1 MVTGMTGA
9 GRGTAAKGLEK
20 LGYYVIDNLPA
31 ELLESAIDAIE
42 RSGEVSRLAI
52 VVDARSGSF
61 FAGLNDALQRL
72 RERGTQPRVLYLEA
86 SDDVLVR
93 RQEAARRPHPLSR
106 EGRLIDGFVR
116 ERELLRRIRG
126 RADIVI
132 DTSNLNVHQLGQR
145 MQAAFEDPESEGL
158 RVSVV
163 SFGFK
168 YGLPIDADMVADM
181 RFLPNPYW
189 VDELR
194 PMSGLDEPVR
204 DYVRNQPRST
214 EFLDSYEA
222 LLALLTDGFVHE
234 DKSFLTVAI
243 GCTGGRH
250 RSVTMAEALGER
262 LRGTWRQDTGHSPRL
277 GPRVKVVALGGGHGL
292 AASLSALRRLD
303 DLIEVGDLT
312 GIVTVADN
320 GGSSGRLRTE
330 FGILPPGDL
339 RMALAALCSDDEWGR
354 TWARILQHRFGGD
367 SEGSGGELR
376 GHSVGNL
383 LIAAAWDIL
392 DDHVEGLDLVG
403 ELLGARGR
411 VLPMA
416 AVPLDIEADVH
427 LTAAPDRLTLVRGQ
441 AQVASVDGQ
450 VVSVRLDPADPPA
463 CPEAVEAVLD
473 ADWVVIG
480 PGSWFT
486 SVMPT
491 LLVPQLRDALLAT
504 KAQRALV
511 LNLVEQA
518 GETEGLSPVDHLG
531 GAQCTRTRS
540 AHRPGGRRRVALRR
554 QWGAREGRA
563 GAGGAARGRRCCVVS
578 RIGPARF
585 RSAFRSAPRVLALGR
600 KVSPWH

>member
-1 MVTGMTGA
+1 M
-9 GRGTAAKGLEK
+9 
-20 LGYYVIDNLPA
+20 
-31 ELLESAIDAIE
+31 
-42 RSGEVSRLAI
+42 
-52 VVDARSGSF
+52 
-61 FAGLNDALQRL
+61 
-72 RERGTQPRVLYLEA
+72 
-86 SDDVLVR
+86 
-93 RQEAARRPHPLSR
+93 
-106 EGRLIDGFVR
+106 
-116 ERELLRRIRG
+116 
-126 RADIVI
+126 
-132 DTSNLNVHQLGQR
+132 
-145 MQAAFEDPESEGL
+145 
-158 RVSVV
+158 
-163 SFGFK
+163 
-168 YGLPIDADMVADM
+168 
-181 RFLPNPYW
+181 
-189 VDELR
+189 
-194 PMSGLDEPVR
+194 
-204 DYVRNQPRST
+204 
-214 EFLDSYEA
+214 
-222 LLALLTDGFVHE
+222 
-234 DKSFLTVAI
+234 
-243 GCTGGRH
+243 
-250 RSVTMAEALGER
+250 
-262 LRGTWRQDTGHSPRL
+262 
-277 GPRVKVVALGGGHGL
+277 KVVALGGGHGL

-320 GGSSGRLRTE
+320 GGSSGRLRTQ

-354 TWARILQHRFGGD
+354 TWARILQHRFGGA
-367 SEGSGGELR
+367 SEGAGGELH

-383 LIAAAWDIL
+383 LIAAAWEIL

-427 LTAAPDRLTLVRGQ
+427 LTDAPDRLTLVRGQ

-518 GETEGLSPVDHLG
+518 GETEGLSPVDHLEVLN
-531 GAQCTRTRS
+531 
-540 AHRPGGRRRVALRR
+540 AHAPDLRIDVVVADTSLCDDNGVLGSVAR
-554 QWGAREGRA
+554 QLGARLVVGDVA
-563 GAGGAARGRRCCVVS
+563 SSPGSDQHDSARLS
-578 RIGPARF
+578 EMF
-585 RSAFRSAPRVLALGR
+585 RGCLHTAVR
-600 KVSPWH
+600 

>member
-1 MVTGMTGA
+1 VSVLTRFVLVTGMTGA

-31 ELLESAIDAIE
+31 ELLESAIAAIE

-116 ERELLRRIRG
+116 ERDLLRRIRG

-194 PMSGLDEPVR
+194 PLSGLDDPVR
-204 DYVRNQPRST
+204 DYVRKQPRST

-234 DKSFLTVAI
+234 DKSFLTVAM

-262 LRGTWRQDTGHSPRL
+262 QR
-277 GPRVKVVALGGGHGL
+277 
-292 AASLSALRRLD
+292 
-303 DLIEVGDLT
+303 
-312 GIVTVADN
+312 
-320 GGSSGRLRTE
+320 
-330 FGILPPGDL
+330 
-339 RMALAALCSDDEWGR
+339 
-354 TWARILQHRFGGD
+354 
-367 SEGSGGELR
+367 
-376 GHSVGNL
+376 
-383 LIAAAWDIL
+383 
-392 DDHVEGLDLVG
+392 
-403 ELLGARGR
+403 ARG
-411 VLPMA
+411 VK
-416 AVPLDIEADVH
+416 
-427 LTAAPDRLTLVRGQ
+427 T
-441 AQVASVDGQ
+441 QV
-450 VVSVRLDPADPPA
+450 
-463 CPEAVEAVLD
+463 
-473 ADWVVIG
+473 IH
-480 PGSWFT
+480 
-486 SVMPT
+486 
-491 LLVPQLRDALLAT
+491 RD
-504 KAQRALV
+504 
-511 LNLVEQA
+511 
-518 GETEGLSPVDHLG
+518 
-531 GAQCTRTRS
+531 
-540 AHRPGGRRRVALRR
+540 
-554 QWGAREGRA
+554 
-563 GAGGAARGRRCCVVS
+563 
-578 RIGPARF
+578 
-585 RSAFRSAPRVLALGR
+585 LGR
-600 KVSPWH
+600 E

>member
-1 MVTGMTGA
+1 VSVLTRFVLVTGMTGA

-72 RERGTQPRVLYLEA
+72 RDKGVQPQVLYLEA

-106 EGRLIDGFVR
+106 EGRLIDGFTR
-116 ERELLRRIRG
+116 ERDLLRRIRG

-158 RVSVV
+158 RVSIV

-204 DYVRNQPRST
+204 DYVRSQPRST
-214 EFLDSYEA
+214 EFLESYEA
-222 LLALLTDGFVHE
+222 LLALLTDGFVNE

-262 LRGTWRQDTGHSPRL
+262 LR
-277 GPRVKVVALGGGHGL
+277 
-292 AASLSALRRLD
+292 
-303 DLIEVGDLT
+303 
-312 GIVTVADN
+312 
-320 GGSSGRLRTE
+320 
-330 FGILPPGDL
+330 
-339 RMALAALCSDDEWGR
+339 
-354 TWARILQHRFGGD
+354 
-367 SEGSGGELR
+367 
-376 GHSVGNL
+376 
-383 LIAAAWDIL
+383 
-392 DDHVEGLDLVG
+392 
-403 ELLGARGR
+403 
-411 VLPMA
+411 
-416 AVPLDIEADVH
+416 
-427 LTAAPDRLTLVRGQ
+427 VRGVRT
-441 AQVASVDGQ
+441 QV
-450 VVSVRLDPADPPA
+450 
-463 CPEAVEAVLD
+463 
-473 ADWVVIG
+473 IH
-480 PGSWFT
+480 
-486 SVMPT
+486 
-491 LLVPQLRDALLAT
+491 RD
-504 KAQRALV
+504 
-511 LNLVEQA
+511 
-518 GETEGLSPVDHLG
+518 
-531 GAQCTRTRS
+531 
-540 AHRPGGRRRVALRR
+540 
-554 QWGAREGRA
+554 
-563 GAGGAARGRRCCVVS
+563 
-578 RIGPARF
+578 
-585 RSAFRSAPRVLALGR
+585 LGR
-600 KVSPWH
+600 E

>member
-1 MVTGMTGA
+1 VSVLTRFVLVTGMTGA

-31 ELLESAIDAIE
+31 ELLESAIAAIE

-126 RADIVI
+126 RADVVI

-194 PMSGLDEPVR
+194 PLSGLDDPVR
-204 DYVRNQPRST
+204 DYVRKQPRSS

-234 DKSFLTVAI
+234 DKSFLTVAM

-262 LRGTWRQDTGHSPRL
+262 LR
-277 GPRVKVVALGGGHGL
+277 
-292 AASLSALRRLD
+292 
-303 DLIEVGDLT
+303 
-312 GIVTVADN
+312 
-320 GGSSGRLRTE
+320 
-330 FGILPPGDL
+330 
-339 RMALAALCSDDEWGR
+339 
-354 TWARILQHRFGGD
+354 
-367 SEGSGGELR
+367 
-376 GHSVGNL
+376 
-383 LIAAAWDIL
+383 
-392 DDHVEGLDLVG
+392 
-403 ELLGARGR
+403 ARG
-411 VLPMA
+411 VK
-416 AVPLDIEADVH
+416 
-427 LTAAPDRLTLVRGQ
+427 T
-441 AQVASVDGQ
+441 QV
-450 VVSVRLDPADPPA
+450 
-463 CPEAVEAVLD
+463 
-473 ADWVVIG
+473 IH
-480 PGSWFT
+480 
-486 SVMPT
+486 
-491 LLVPQLRDALLAT
+491 RD
-504 KAQRALV
+504 
-511 LNLVEQA
+511 
-518 GETEGLSPVDHLG
+518 
-531 GAQCTRTRS
+531 
-540 AHRPGGRRRVALRR
+540 
-554 QWGAREGRA
+554 
-563 GAGGAARGRRCCVVS
+563 
-578 RIGPARF
+578 
-585 RSAFRSAPRVLALGR
+585 LGR
-600 KVSPWH
+600 E